1 MTKTNQ
7 ERETIRDGVS
17 GSFARKRA
25 TNPVPDG
32 SKLPMYDKHDKL
44 EAGDE

>member
-1 MTKTNQ
+1 MTPRRKNIWQ
-7 ERETIRDGVS
+7 S
-17 GSFARKRA
+17 GSKRS

>member
-1 MTKTNQ
+1 MKTNR
-7 ERETIRDGVS
+7 ERGTIRDGVS
-17 GSFARKRA
+17 GFLCKQKA

-32 SKLPMYDKHDKL
+32 SKLPTYDKHDKL

>member
-1 MTKTNQ
+1 MRYWVRFLIFDENQ
-7 ERETIRDGVS
+7 S
-17 GSFARKRA
+17 G
-25 TNPVPDG
+25 TGNPVPDG